1 MTEFEKMTRGLAFNG
16 RDETIDTIRSKAFSL
31 LQTYNTLPADKS
43 YDTAVELFGSIDPES
58 MVMPPFQCEFGKTI
72 HIGKETFI
80 NMGVVMLDGAP
91 ITIGNNVLIGPNC
104 QFYTAGHPMDY
115 RRRRQWETFCLP
127 IVVGNHVWIGGNSVI
142 CQGVT
147 IGDRS
152 VVAANSVV
160 TKDMPADS
168 LIGGTPARVIR
179 KLHENESAQ
188 EALQP

>member
-1 MTEFEKMTRGLAFNG
+1 MDWWKQ
-16 RDETIDTIRSKAFSL
+16 RDL
-31 LQTYNTLPADKS
+31 
-43 YDTAVELFGSIDPES
+43 
-58 MVMPPFQCEFGKTI
+58 
-72 HIGKETFI
+72 
-80 NMGVVMLDGAP
+80 
-91 ITIGNNVLIGPNC
+91 
-104 QFYTAGHPMDY
+104 
-115 RRRRQWETFCLP
+115 
-127 IVVGNHVWIGGNSVI
+127 
-142 CQGVT
+142 QGVT